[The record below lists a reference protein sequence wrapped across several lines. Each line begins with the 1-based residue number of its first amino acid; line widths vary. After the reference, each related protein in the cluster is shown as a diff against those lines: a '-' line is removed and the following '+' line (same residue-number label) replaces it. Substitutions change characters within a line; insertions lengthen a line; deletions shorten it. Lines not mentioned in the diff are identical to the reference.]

1 MPSSPPETFG
11 ERPQK
16 EPQSGSGSRVDPP
29 GLEFVR
35 AVKELL
41 EMGAAV
47 MENPSVSDFIT
58 STYHGLM
65 DLADDSYPGNDI
77 EWHESLSQESE
88 SDPDED
94 DPQDDE
100 EDDDFDEHDADADDD
115 EDPESLDDPDDGLDD
130 EEEDDYDDD
139 EVHRPGRPRSK
150 PISEDDEPVEDDQD
164 GDDLTPDDSEDASD
178 DEDEEGDDALE
189 DDDEDQV
196 KNPKSRK
203 MMAKL
208 VTSLKGLSSEFQ
220 RFNNEFR
227 RMKGKVD

>member
-1 MPSSPPETFG
+1 MASSLPETFG

-16 EPQSGSGSRVDPP
+16 EPQSGSGARVDPP

-65 DLADDSYPGNDI
+65 DLADNSYPGNDI
-77 EWHESLSQESE
+77 EWHESLSQQ
-88 SDPDED
+88 SDTDPEADDVQDDED
-94 DPQDDE
+94 DGE
-100 EDDDFDEHDADADDD
+100 FGEDDDD
-115 EDPESLDDPDDGLDD
+115 EDAESLDDADDGLDD

-150 PISEDDEPVEDDQD
+150 PVSQDDEPVEDDQD
-164 GDDLTPDDSEDASD
+164 GDDLAPDDSEDASE

-196 KNPKSRK
+196 NNPKSRK

>member
-1 MPSSPPETFG
+1 MASSLPEAFG

-16 EPQSGSGSRVDPP
+16 ESQSGSGARVDPP

-47 MENPSVSDFIT
+47 MENPSVNDFIT

-65 DLADDSYPGNDI
+65 DLTDDSYPGNDI
-77 EWHESLSQESE
+77 EWHESLSQPNDI
-88 SDPDED
+88 DP
-94 DPQDDE
+94 E
-100 EDDDFDEHDADADDD
+100 EDDSQDDQDDDDFGDDDDD
-115 EDPESLDDPDDGLDD
+115 EDAESLDEADDGLDD

-139 EVHRPGRPRSK
+139 EVHRPGRPKTK
-150 PISEDDEPVEDDQD
+150 PISQDDEANEDDQD
-164 GDDLTPDDSEDASD
+164 GDDLTPDDSEDASED
-178 DEDEEGDDALE
+178 DDEEGGEALE
-189 DDDEDQV
+189 DDDEVRV